1 MTELP
6 AVNHIIS
13 QENPESFDRIEWD
26 LEMIGR
32 HVTLILT
39 LLTSVTVI

>member
-6 AVNHIIS
+6 AVN
-13 QENPESFDRIEWD
+13 PESFDRLDWD

-32 HVTLILT
+32 HHDDYIDIL
-39 LLTSVTVI
+39 LALVTVIL

>member
-13 QENPESFDRIEWD
+13 QENPESFDRLDWD

-32 HVTLILT
+32 HHDGYVNTIE
-39 LLTSVTVI
+39 S